1 MRITVI
7 GTGYLGATH
16 AAAMAELGHEVLGV
30 DVDPAKIEALS
41 AGQVPFFEP
50 GLPELLKKHVESG
63 RLRFTTDY
71 DEAVEFAN
79 VHFVGVG
86 TPQIKGSYAA
96 DVRYVD
102 AAVTELAKRVVGKH
116 LVFGKSTVPVGTA
129 PRLQE
134 LAAEIISERA
144 ASGDEQLKNTSL
156 EIAWNPEFLREGF
169 AVKDTLEPDRVV
181 LGVQKPGM
189 ILNGAG
195 QEVES
200 IAEDGLRECFGPIIE
215 RETPFI
221 VADTATAELVKV
233 SANAFLATK
242 ISFINAVSEICEVT
256 GADITTL
263 ADAIG
268 MDARI
273 GRRFLNAGLGFGGG
287 CLPKDIRAFM
297 ARAGELGVDQALTF
311 LREVDAINMRR
322 REKTVDLVRGSFGGS
337 LLGHTVTVLGAAF
350 KPNSDDVRD
359 SPALS
364 IAGSLSLAG
373 ASVSVYDPQ
382 AMENAK
388 KNFPTLEYAPSIE
401 AALEGSEMV
410 VVATEWQQF
419 REIDPVAAKK
429 LVKRAA
435 VLDGRNCLPADEW
448 RAAGWDVTCLGRG

>member
-63 RLRFTTDY
+63 RLRFTTNY

-86 TPQIKGSYAA
+86 TPQVKGSYAA

-134 LAAEIISERA
+134 LAAEMISERA
-144 ASGDEQLKNTSL
+144 ASGDDELKNTSL

-181 LGVQKPGM
+181 LGTQKPGV

-200 IAEDGLRECFGPIIE
+200 IAEESLRECFGPIFE

-401 AALEGSEMV
+401 AALEGTEMV

-419 REIDPVAAKK
+419 RDIDPVAAKK

-435 VLDGRNCLPADEW
+435 VLDGRNCLPADQW